1 MVNKVKIV
9 LGALVIFL
17 SLGLGYVPVMA
28 YDQEFVLRSEPI
40 LSSGANRL
48 DLRFS
53 ISHAKVT
60 FKITEDTDF
69 IIKVL
74 VRYDGGA
81 LAPLSSENLSEGIF
95 SIDFSSGEFAK
106 QNMNNPSHNWEV
118 QIGRYDLET
127 RLTLDFVGVQA
138 NMDLGGMPLDTLF
151 MKLKGTQATLDFSEP
166 TLFSVR
172 KFGIACEG
180 TFLTLANIGNTGFET
195 FQLKAAGSSL
205 ELDFKGIYAAGDYNA
220 DFNLNGS
227 SARISLPATAA
238 ASVVHRPANRPV
250 ELTGSGWSKEQGSF
264 PDGYTTDD
272 YEDQESRLNL
282 VMSST
287 AASVHIKREGTN
299 LQYQLSY

>member
-1 MVNKVKIV
+1 MVKKINII
-9 LGALVIFL
+9 LGALVFCFC
-17 SLGLGYVPVMA
+17 LGLGHLPVLA

-48 DLRFS
+48 DLHFN

-60 FKITEDTDF
+60 FKLTEDPSF

-74 VRYDGGA
+74 VKYDGGA
-81 LAPLSSENLSEGIF
+81 PAPLSYENLSEGTF
-95 SIDFSSGEFAK
+95 SIDFSSGDPAE
-106 QNMNNPSHNWEV
+106 QNMANPLHDWEV

-127 RLTLDFVGVQA
+127 RLTFDFVGVQA
-138 NMDLGGMPLDTLF
+138 NLDLGGMPLDALF
-151 MKLKGTQATLDFSEP
+151 LNLKGTQATLDFSESA
-166 TLFSVR
+166 LLSVR

-180 TFLTLANIGNTGFET
+180 TFLALSNIGNTGFEA
-195 FQLKAAGSSL
+195 FQLKGSGSSFK
-205 ELDFKGIYAAGDYNA
+205 LDFKGIYAAGDYNA

-227 SARISLPATAA
+227 SARIILPATAA
-238 ASVVHRPANRPV
+238 ASVVHRPSNRPV
-250 ELTGSGWSKEQGSF
+250 ELTGSGWSKERGSL

-282 VMSST
+282 VISST
-287 AASVHIKREGTN
+287 AASVSIKREGTN